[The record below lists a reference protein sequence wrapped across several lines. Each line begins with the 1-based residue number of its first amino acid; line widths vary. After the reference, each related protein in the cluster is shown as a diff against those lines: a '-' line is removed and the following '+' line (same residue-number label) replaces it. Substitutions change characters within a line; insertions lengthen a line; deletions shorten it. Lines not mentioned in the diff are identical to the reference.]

1 MAEAPIGMI
10 SVDEFSELKSMTR
23 STIISM
29 ICDGT
34 YVGRKVENEWY
45 IDSAEISRGSASKS
59 NSTVEM
65 QSNGTSNE
73 VVVIDI
79 RMPFISMVI
88 FMIKFVIAA
97 IPATIILVLI
107 GLVFT
112 TVLNV
117 SIGSIIG

>member
-45 IDSAEISRGSASKS
+45 IDSAEVSRGSASNS
-59 NSTVEM
+59 NSTVQM

-97 IPATIILVLI
+97 IPATIILFFI
-107 GLVFT
+107 GFVFT
-112 TVLNV
+112 TILGF

>member
-1 MAEAPIGMI
+1 MAVAPIGMI

-45 IDSAEISRGSASKS
+45 IDSAEINRGSAS
-59 NSTVEM
+59 NSDSAVRM

-88 FMIKFVIAA
+88 LMIKFVIAA

>member
-1 MAEAPIGMI
+1 MAEAPVGMI
-10 SVDEFSELKSMTR
+10 SVKEFSKIMDINSSR
-23 STIISM
+23 IINM
-29 ICDGT
+29 ILDESYIGKKVDG
-34 YVGRKVENEWY
+34 EWY

>member
-45 IDSAEISRGSASKS
+45 IDSAEINRGSAS
-59 NSTVEM
+59 NSDSAVRM

-73 VVVIDI
+73 VVVMDI

>member
-29 ICDGT
+29 IRDGT

-45 IDSAEISRGSASKS
+45 IDSAEINRGSAS
-59 NSTVEM
+59 NSDSAVRM

-73 VVVIDI
+73 VVVMDI

-107 GLVFT
+107 GFVFT

>member
-45 IDSAEISRGSASKS
+45 IDSAEINRGSAS
-59 NSTVEM
+59 NSDSAVRM

-73 VVVIDI
+73 VVVMDI

-97 IPATIILVLI
+97 IPAAIILVLI
-107 GLVFT
+107 GFVFT

>member
-45 IDSAEISRGSASKS
+45 IDSAEVSRGSASNS
-59 NSTVEM
+59 NSTVQM

-73 VVVIDI
+73 VAVIDI

-97 IPATIILVLI
+97 IPATIILFFI
-107 GLVFT
+107 GFVFT
-112 TVLNV
+112 TILGV
-117 SIGSIIG
+117 SLGSIIG

>member
-45 IDSAEISRGSASKS
+45 IDSAEVSRGSASNS
-59 NSTVEM
+59 NSTVQM

-97 IPATIILVLI
+97 IPATIILFFI
-107 GLVFT
+107 GFVFT
-112 TVLNV
+112 TILGV
-117 SIGSIIG
+117 SLGSIIG

>member
-45 IDSAEISRGSASKS
+45 IDSAEVSRGSASNS
-59 NSTVEM
+59 NSTVQM

-97 IPATIILVLI
+97 IPATIILFFI
-107 GLVFT
+107 GFVFT
-112 TVLNV
+112 TILGV

>member
-1 MAEAPIGMI
+1 MAEAPVGMI

-23 STIISM
+23 SKIISM
-29 ICDGT
+29 IRDGS

-45 IDSAEISRGSASKS
+45 IDSAEINRGSAS
-59 NSTVEM
+59 NSDSAVRM

-73 VVVIDI
+73 VVVMDI

>member
-1 MAEAPIGMI
+1 MAEAPVGMI

-23 STIISM
+23 SKIISM
-29 ICDGT
+29 IRDGS

-45 IDSAEISRGSASKS
+45 IDSAEINRGSAS
-59 NSTVEM
+59 NSDSAVRM

-73 VVVIDI
+73 VVVMDI

-88 FMIKFVIAA
+88 FMKKSVIAV

-107 GLVFT
+107 GFLFT

>member
-1 MAEAPIGMI
+1 MAEAPVGMI

-23 STIISM
+23 SKIISM
-29 ICDGT
+29 IRDGS

-45 IDSAEISRGSASKS
+45 IDSAEINRGSAS
-59 NSTVEM
+59 NSDSAVRM

-73 VVVIDI
+73 VVVMDI

-107 GLVFT
+107 GFVFT

>member
-1 MAEAPIGMI
+1 MAVAPIGMI

-45 IDSAEISRGSASKS
+45 IDSAEINRGSAS
-59 NSTVEM
+59 NSDSAVRM